1 MFKKSLAAV
10 AVLGAFAASSFA
22 ADVTF
27 YGKLDAGFKY
37 ENTETTYTV
46 GTTDTVEGLTLDSGV
61 QEASRFGIKGTE
73 DLGNGYK
80 VGFVLENGFSGDDG
94 SSVKNSRLFDRQ
106 AHMDLYTPYGMFVA
120 GRTGAISQASGPF
133 DMVFARADAF
143 DGGHKDVLGFAQ
155 MPKLDNMLGY
165 KSPKFAG
172 FQAGVVYSFKNDK
185 DNAGD
190 EGHSNTDHYMGLG
203 LTYDIG
209 ALQTAVSFEQNQR
222 ARVASEKKVDTKI
235 VTFGANYDFEMFKLF
250 AMGQVFEGMDA
261 MGEYKYSNTKK
272 LKMNGAGDP
281 VLVDWTKAFGEDGV
295 EGYALHVGTTFAA
308 LGGDWEAGIYYG
320 DYKAD
325 VSENWGTFGNYKQ
338 VDGEYFGLAARYAYK
353 LSARTKV
360 MASAGYDE
368 LTWDKHADRAATEK
382 DFEKTRYFGRVSLVH
397 NF

>member
-37 ENTETTYTV
+37 ENTEVNYLN
-46 GTTDTVEGLTLDSGV
+46 GTTDTTEALTLDSGV

-94 SSVKNSRLFDRQ
+94 SSVKDNRLFDRQ

-185 DNAGD
+185 ANKGD

-222 ARVASEKKVDTKI
+222 ARVAGEKKVDTKI
-235 VTFGANYDFEMFKLF
+235 VTFGANYDFDMFKLF
-250 AMGQVFEGMDA
+250 AMGQYFEGADA
-261 MGEYKYSNTKK
+261 MGAFLYEKDAETEFRH
-272 LKMNGAGDP
+272 MN
-281 VLVDWTKAFGEDGV
+281 KDGV
-295 EGYALHVGTTFAA
+295 EGYALHVGTTFDA
-308 LGGDWEAGIYYG
+308 LGGAWEAGLYYG
-320 DYKAD
+320 DYTANGVTYETVKNKD
-325 VSENWGTFGNYKQ
+325 
-338 VDGEYFGLAARYAYK
+338 VDGQYYGMAARYAYN
-353 LSARTKV
+353 LSSRTKV
-360 MASAGYDE
+360 MASAGYDQ
-368 LTWDKHADRAATEK
+368 LTWDKWHTAHKD

>member
-37 ENTETTYTV
+37 ENTEYSFMKGGEDV
-46 GTTDTVEGLTLDSGV
+46 VEGLTLDSGV

-94 SSVKNSRLFDRQ
+94 SSVKNNRLFDRQ

-165 KSPKFAG
+165 KTPNFAG
-172 FQAGVVYSFKNDK
+172 FQAGLVYSFKNDK
-185 DNAGD
+185 GNDGD

-222 ARVASEKKVDTKI
+222 ARVASEKLVDEKV
-235 VTFGANYDFEMFKLF
+235 VTFGANYDFDMFKLF
-250 AMGQVFEGMDA
+250 AMGQYFEGLA
-261 MGEYKYSNTKK
+261 SMGDFLSAKGESQWVNMKS
-272 LKMNGAGDP
+272 
-281 VLVDWTKAFGEDGV
+281 EDGV
-295 EGYALHVGTTFAA
+295 EGYALHVGTTFDA
-308 LGGDWEAGIYYG
+308 LGGAWEAGLYFG
-320 DYKAD
+320 DYTA
-325 VSENWGTFGNYKQ
+325 NGMTFGAVNKD
-338 VDGEYFGLAARYAYK
+338 VDGQYFGMAARYAYK
-353 LSARTKV
+353 LSSRTKV
-360 MASAGYDE
+360 MASAGYDQ
-368 LTWDKHADRAATEK
+368 LTWDKWYTDQK
-382 DFEKTRYFGRVSLVH
+382 DDFEKTRYFGRVSLVH